1 MSDFEGNG
9 LGTLYEGVGW
19 DWAVLDPGFTSY
31 SGIFQLV
38 YLTERQQRYKKIKKK
53 KKKENKKYKIQI
65 KNYNFHTMPYRLSEG
80 ETKESNQL

>member
-38 YLTERQQRYKKIKKK
+38 YLTERQQRYKKNQKIEEK
-53 KKKENKKYKIQI
+53 NTKYK
-65 KNYNFHTMPYRLSEG
+65 
-80 ETKESNQL
+80 